1 MKVTVCFGAIKVIV
15 PCGEGTLSVGE
26 LIDKSVQRYKKA
38 TGRSPDYWVHVH
50 SLASQS
56 EGGILDVDDVV
67 SDVADDREKLTAH
80 FEEQDPN
87 RAHVVSNHLLGDGTS
102 TCASSVGTASPINF
116 SDMNH
121 VNNSNNKTHH
131 MHHSHHSPHMNGT
144 LEEDNEMDVVV
155 TGEESNSKL
164 LVRRGSDPVIT
175 SMLTKSDVNGENTVM
190 DKNANT
196 LPAKTSSSD
205 KPRSRRGSRDE
216 LLNSAFSRFGRDSA
230 GSARQSLSSAHPSM
244 NKWTDAQQKA
254 ESQGGSERGPDVMI
268 EGDQDAETDS
278 IVLTNDGTPLGVHII
293 SKIEQEDGSAFGIVV
308 HSIEAGGRAARDGR
322 LRPGDYIVQINGS
335 DISLHSFNRAQEM
348 LRDAMRNPTVKL
360 TLQRDTF
367 FSSEAAVGGTTPR
380 ENGHLH
386 ITIPPKSPDGKVPPV
401 IPVRS
406 PTTALSSPTDPK
418 SPNAK
423 LIAPMSTRR
432 IGRKLY
438 IQLMKG
444 PQGLGFSVTSRDNP
458 TGGKNPIFIKN
469 ILPKGAAICDG
480 RLKPGDRVMEVNGI
494 EMTGKSQS
502 EAVSIL
508 RSVKLGG
515 VVNLVV
521 SRQDSPVKMVPRQL
535 PEDTAPVEDPV
546 TSPQNRAVMTFDIP
560 LNDTGS
566 AGLGVSVKG
575 KTSGAT
581 EDHSSK
587 DLGIFIKSVIHGG
600 AASKDCRLR
609 PNDQLLCINDTSLA
623 NMSNSE
629 AMETLRL
636 AMSHEKSPRSTI
648 SLVIARRLDQQE
660 PTFHT
665 NNLNKGA
672 TSPATDRNVDSGLLS
687 PLPQKDGN
695 FGMPNSLSDGVLSS
709 RTMNGGGMHR
719 GNEIV
724 VQASV
729 EPHHATSPRHQG
741 AKVTYPGSDGEP
753 IYSRGARKSSSGQT
767 LPSSSGSAETAM
779 QADASPPP
787 MHLSIHSS
795 PSARAPSPPQWLLD
809 WENGAKDGELSPLP
823 DPDNFARD
831 NYARASFSERRQG
844 GSLDAKQ
851 MAWYKKTKGETPNKP
866 TTSAQKDV
874 AASTSSLLRSSS
886 MDSLLDSKPS
896 TSRVEESSSK
906 TMGPGLGMEKSS
918 SLESLQVAVANVHQ
932 QREDFPGRPRAK
944 VRRGRVC
951 NDSFRAAVDR
961 SYGDQSPNG
970 DMPPMYTVMEAEEN
984 GGYGIS
990 RSSGGGGGGG
1000 DGSIQSAGSMKK
1012 KKDKKEDKSKA
1023 KSSGTGFK
1031 GLFRFGKNRKSI
1043 GSENALKGKDKD
1055 SNKSQISATER
1066 LEQEEVERRKARQQA
1081 KQEHEKIQEE
1091 IQKLREA
1098 KIKEENQEAL
1108 SKADKM
1114 MQLRQQYQQRHLD
1127 NQGQYIDDG
1136 EEDED
1141 DYTRV
1146 DPNSHQE
1153 TMSQTQR
1160 LEAARAEQ
1168 RERERQNSRV
1178 PERDR
1183 YERLPQEAEDRR
1195 KERRDDIYSE
1205 PKDRR
1210 DDRTSNNRY
1219 SDDPYADPR
1228 TLRNGQ
1234 DQGRNYD
1241 DRYGRRNDR
1250 DVEENPYVRYNG
1262 KKDHGAQEPR
1272 DGRHDRNRDN
1282 RSSDPPKQERRRSLK
1297 RTDRIENARNRADA
1311 RAQGKENVDLDKQE
1325 KREGDEKE
1333 RERRPNERRAEY
1345 ASRSDRSTERKN
1357 PKRDEQRQDARRDDR
1372 YKDSRYDG
1380 RKDERHP
1387 EREGERDD
1395 RFDARRDDRYYDQDG
1410 GRRQEDS
1417 RRDRQPPRE
1426 ERHDKYPDQRD
1437 RYRTAPQEDR
1447 HGYGSLDKPS
1457 RRPRGKDPNYY
1468 SMSENSRP
1476 EDDYARTQNY
1486 SRHNNYTGEHQQQ
1499 APRRTSYPNGPV
1511 PNHTSYPSSSGPG
1524 GDRARRANSTSD
1536 YLEYKDM
1543 PPRSK
1548 SVSDQ
1553 LMDEYQ
1559 YDSRRAPAGPR
1570 KGNQQRPNDMG
1581 EGRMYNDYDD
1591 AARV

>member
-26 LIDKSVQRYKKA
+26 LIEKSVQRYKKA
-38 TGRSPDYWVHVH
+38 TGRSPDYWVQVH

-56 EGGILDVDDVV
+56 EGGILDIDDVV

-87 RAHVVSNHLLGDGTS
+87 RAQVVSNHLLGDGTS

-121 VNNSNNKTHH
+121 INNSNNKIHH
-131 MHHSHHSPHMNGT
+131 MHHSHHHNNLHMNGT

-155 TGEESNSKL
+155 TGEESDSKL
-164 LVRRGSDPVIT
+164 VVRRGSDPVIS

-196 LPAKTSSSD
+196 LPAKTSSGD

-216 LLNSAFSRFGRDSA
+216 LNSAFSRFGRDSA

-254 ESQGGSERGPDVMI
+254 ESKVGSERGPDVMI
-268 EGDQDAETDS
+268 EGDVEAETDS

-322 LRPGDYIVQINGS
+322 LLPGDYIVQINGS

-360 TLQRDTF
+360 TVQRDKF
-367 FSSEAAVGGTTPR
+367 FSSESPVGPTNSTTPR
-380 ENGHLH
+380 ENGHLE
-386 ITIPPKSPDGKVPPV
+386 ITIPPKSPGGKVPPV

-406 PTTALSSPTDPK
+406 PTTALSSPTDK

-469 ILPKGAAICDG
+469 ILPKGAAISDG
-480 RLKPGDRVMEVNGI
+480 RLKPGDRLMEVNGI

-535 PEDTAPVEDPV
+535 PEDTATVEEPV

-581 EDHSSK
+581 EEHSSK

-600 AASKDCRLR
+600 AASKDGRLR

-648 SLVIARRLDQQE
+648 SLVIARRLDQQD
-660 PTFHT
+660 PLAHT

-672 TSPATDRNVDSGLLS
+672 TSPAGDRNVDSGLLS
-687 PLPQKDGN
+687 PLPQKDGGGG
-695 FGMPNSLSDGVLSS
+695 FVMPNSLSDGVLSS
-709 RTMNGGGMHR
+709 RTTNGGVQR

-753 IYSRGARKSSSGQT
+753 IYSRSRKSSDGQT
-767 LPSSSGSAETAM
+767 LPSSGGEMAM
-779 QADASPPP
+779 QSDASPS

-809 WENGAKDGELSPLP
+809 WESGAKDGELSPLP

-851 MAWYKKTKGETPNKP
+851 MAWYKKTKGEIPKKQ
-866 TTSAQKDV
+866 TTTVQKDV
-874 AASTSSLLRSSS
+874 AASTSSLLRASS

-896 TSRVEESSSK
+896 TSQVEESSSK

-918 SLESLQVAVANVHQ
+918 SLESLEVAVAHVHQ

-970 DMPPMYTVMEAEEN
+970 DMPSMYTVMEAEEN
-984 GGYGIS
+984 GGYGIP
-990 RSSGGGGGGG
+990 RTGGG
-1000 DGSIQSAGSMKK
+1000 DGSIQSAGSIKK
-1012 KKDKKEDKSKA
+1012 KKDKKDDKSKA

-1043 GSENALKGKDKD
+1043 GSENALKGKEKD
-1055 SNKSQISATER
+1055 GSKTQMSETER
-1066 LEQEEVERRKARQQA
+1066 LEQEEIERRKARQHA

-1091 IQKLREA
+1091 IQKMREA
-1098 KIKEENQEAL
+1098 KIKEENQDAL
-1108 SKADKM
+1108 SKADRM
-1114 MQLRQQYQQRHLD
+1114 MQLRQQYQQRHRD
-1127 NQGQYIDDG
+1127 NQGQYMDDG
-1136 EEDED
+1136 EEDDD

-1146 DPNSHQE
+1146 DPTSQQE
-1153 TMSQTQR
+1153 TMSQRER

-1168 RERERQNSRV
+1168 RERDRQNSRV
-1178 PERDR
+1178 PDRDR
-1183 YERLPQEAEDRR
+1183 YERLPPEAEDRR
-1195 KERRDDIYSE
+1195 KERRDDIYSD

-1210 DDRTSNNRY
+1210 DERTYNNRY

-1228 TLRNGQ
+1228 NLRNSQ
-1234 DQGRNYD
+1234 DRGRYYD
-1241 DRYGRRNDR
+1241 DKYSRRNDK
-1250 DVEENPYVRYNG
+1250 DLEENPYDRYNG
-1262 KKDHGAQEPR
+1262 KKDHGAQESR
-1272 DGRHDRNRDN
+1272 DGRYDRNRDN
-1282 RSSDPPKQERRRSLK
+1282 RSSDPSRQERRRSLK
-1297 RTDRIENARNRADA
+1297 RTDRVESAKNRSDA
-1311 RAQGKENVDLDKQE
+1311 RAQGKENMDVDRQE
-1325 KREGDEKE
+1325 KRDSDEKE
-1333 RERRPNERRAEY
+1333 RDRRPNERRGDY
-1345 ASRSDRSTERKN
+1345 GTRSDKSIERKN
-1357 PKRDEQRQDARRDDR
+1357 PKREDYRQDTRRDDR

-1380 RKDERHP
+1380 KRDERNT
-1387 EREGERDD
+1387 ERDGERDD
-1395 RFDARRDDRYYDQDG
+1395 RYDSRRDDRYYEHD
-1410 GRRQEDS
+1410 RRVQED
-1417 RRDRQPPRE
+1417 RRERPPQRD

-1437 RYRTAPQEDR
+1437 RYRVQQDDR
-1447 HGYGSLDKPS
+1447 HGYGSLDRPN

-1476 EDDYARTQNY
+1476 DEDYARTQNY
-1486 SRHNNYTGEHQQQ
+1486 SRYNNHSDHQQG
-1499 APRRTSYPNGPV
+1499 PRRTSYPNGPV
-1511 PNHTSYPSSSGPG
+1511 SNHAPHPSGQG
-1524 GDRARRANSTSD
+1524 GDRYRRANSTSD
-1536 YLEYKDM
+1536 YLDYKDE
-1543 PPRSK
+1543 PRRSK

-1553 LMDEYQ
+1553 LADEYQ
-1559 YDSRRAPAGPR
+1559 YDSRRAGPR
-1570 KGNQQRPNDMG
+1570 KGRPNDTG
-1581 EGRMYNDYDD
+1581 GTRMYNDYDD